1 MLLLFAL
8 FPNVLLA
15 TQISRPLSLM
25 GSHLF
30 QSPKCISFFITCHD
44 GTFQEIFGTPWFSFC
59 SFDAG
64 SGFGVGCFYLLIFSM
79 FLCGFFLFPLVG
91 WKKHELAVSILF
103 TCQRWNSVSRKY
115 QGVGVFSGL
124 GVFS

>member
-1 MLLLFAL
+1 MFAL

-25 GSHLF
+25 GFHLF
-30 QSPKCISFFITCHD
+30 NLLNILASSSHAMMELFKRFLGHHGFLLMP
-44 GTFQEIFGTPWFSFC
+44 EV
-59 SFDAG
+59 
-64 SGFGVGCFYLLIFSM
+64 GFGVGCLYLLIFSM

-91 WKKHELAVSILF
+91 WKNHELAVSILF
-103 TCQRWNSVSRKY
+103 SCQRWNWVSRKY